1 MGVEQRYEISANFI
15 RFSSKFK
22 ISIFTSPSSDRRAGT
37 GAKNRNEARSEPKK
51 RALLRKR
58 QALRRH
64 AKDASLQRRGPI

>member
-1 MGVEQRYEISANFI
+1 MEAGQRYEIVANFI

-22 ISIFTSPSSDRRAGT
+22 ISIFTSASSDRCAGA

-51 RALLRKR
+51 RPILRKR

-64 AKDASLQRRGPI
+64 AKDASIQHRGPI

>member
-1 MGVEQRYEISANFI
+1 MDVEQRYEISANFI

-22 ISIFTSPSSDRRAGT
+22 ISIFTPASSYRRTGA

-51 RALLRKR
+51 RALLRKG

-64 AKDASLQRRGPI
+64 AKDASIQRRGPI

>member
-1 MGVEQRYEISANFI
+1 MEVEQRYEISANFT

-22 ISIFTSPSSDRRAGT
+22 IPVFTPASSDRCAGS

-58 QALRRH
+58 
-64 AKDASLQRRGPI
+64 